1 MDTEQWGRVK
11 NIFHQALTLEE
22 NERETFVRKETSD
35 DDALYQMIMTMLDTD
50 NEKNLDTT
58 QVVSSNMKQFLQDN
72 FGVKSG
78 DKIDVY
84 QLETVLGEGGMG
96 TVFKARRVD
105 AEFDIDVAIKVIH
118 REQINSE
125 TLQRFQS
132 ERQILANL
140 NHPNIARLIDGGT
153 TDNGLPYLV
162 MEYIEGEP
170 IIDYCKSRK
179 LNLNQRLKLFLQ
191 ICEAV
196 NYAHQNLIVHRDI
209 KPANIMVTDDGTVKL
224 LDFGVAKI
232 LNPDEYSKSVADT
245 QIEMR
250 ILTLENA
257 APEQV
262 LGEKITTRT
271 DVYALGTLLYQL
283 LTEEKIFNLLEQ
295 HRRTFEKAIC
305 EQVPQKP
312 STIISHTNSLVA
324 VKVPERSLVTLK
336 TIQKTLK
343 GDLDNIILKS
353 LKKKPERRYQ
363 SVEQFSD
370 DIKRYLNHYPVKAQP
385 EKFSYRAKKYIRR
398 HQVGVVFS
406 GILLSSLL
414 LFIVILS
421 IKNAAIM
428 QQKKTAELEATRADE
443 IADFM
448 VDIFSSSDPN
458 QNAGKEKTSFE
469 MLQEGH
475 NKINRVKDPQLKAKL
490 LETLALV
497 YQKLGQYPQA
507 KKLIDEAIM
516 IRKKQWATSDTD
528 WARSYY
534 RLGEIVFEMG
544 DFDKAEKTFK
554 KSLDYYQNSDL
565 DDNYEK
571 NSPNII
577 LASIYSYQ
585 GKYLKATELDKA
597 NLKLA
602 LTKYNQNSAK
612 IGEAYTNL
620 GANLRHLSQFKAS
633 EKYLRL
639 GLKARIQS
647 KGEISLDTAHS
658 YNQLAST
665 LEQQQKY
672 QQALNMAINGMKIR
686 QKIYKDDH
694 VEVVASLG
702 NVAKMYTRLKQFDKA
717 IRYKLEAITMLKKVV
732 GIKHYYVVG
741 SLSSLGLMYLDNNE
755 FKLAEAAFNES
766 INISRSMDSADSPR
780 IAYPLTGMGKL
791 MLKMNQPHRALG
803 YLTQAYKIRTE
814 KLPPQHRLT
823 ATTAAFLGEAYL
835 RLGKKKRASFYL
847 KQALKIFIDTDGQDH
862 ENTNKIRT
870 LYKKSI
876 I

>member
-1 MDTEQWGRVK
+1 MDTEQWNK
-11 NIFHQALTLEE
+11 IKKIFHQALTLESQ
-22 NERETFVRKETSD
+22 ERASFVRQKT
-35 DDALYQMIMTMLDTD
+35 AGNKMLFQMIMSMLETE
-50 NEKNLDTT
+50 NEKDNGIT
-58 QVVSSNMKQFLQDN
+58 QVISSSMKLFLEDN
-72 FGVKSG
+72 FGVQSG

-84 QLETVLGEGGMG
+84 QLESVLGEGGMG

-105 AEFDIDVAIKVIH
+105 AEFDIEVAIKVIH

-140 NHPNIARLIDGGT
+140 NHPNTARLIDGGT

-179 LNLNQRLKLFLQ
+179 LNLKQRLRLFLQ

-209 KPANIMVTDDGTVKL
+209 KPANIMVTHDGTIKL

-232 LNPDEYSKSVADT
+232 LNPDDYTKSVADT
-245 QIEMR
+245 HIEMR

-283 LTEEKIFNLLEQ
+283 LTEEKIFNLEEQ
-295 HRRTFEKAIC
+295 HRRIFEKAIC
-305 EQVPQKP
+305 EQIPEKP
-312 STIISHTNSLVA
+312 STIISPTNSLVA
-324 VKVPERSLVTLK
+324 VEVPERSLVTLK

-353 LKKKPERRYQ
+353 LQKKPERRYQ

-370 DIKRYLNHYPVKAQP
+370 DIQRHLNHYPVKAQP

-398 HQVGVVFS
+398 HQVGVVFAS
-406 GILLSSLL
+406 VLLSALV
-414 LFIVILS
+414 LFMVMLTMKNSAILE
-421 IKNAAIM
+421 
-428 QQKKTAELEATRADE
+428 QKKNAELEAARANE

-458 QNAGKEKTSFE
+458 ENAGKEKTSFE
-469 MLQEGH
+469 MLQESKS
-475 NKINRVKDPQLKAKL
+475 KINQIKDPQLKAKL

-507 KKLIDEAIM
+507 QKLINEAID
-516 IRKKQWATSDTD
+516 IRKKQVTTSATD

-534 RLGEIVFEMG
+534 RLGEIEFEIG
-544 DFDKAEKTFK
+544 NFDHAIKTFK
-554 KSLDYYQNSDL
+554 KSLVYYKNSRL
-565 DDNYEK
+565 DEYEK
-571 NSPNII
+571 NTPNII

-585 GKYLKATELDKA
+585 GKYQQAVELDKN
-597 NLKLA
+597 NLRIA
-602 LTKYNQNSAK
+602 LTKYAPNSAEM
-612 IGEAYTNL
+612 GEAYTNL
-620 GANLRHLSQFKAS
+620 GAEFRHLSQFEQS

-639 GLKARIQS
+639 GLQS
-647 KGEISLDTAHS
+647 RLHSRGEISLDTAHS

-672 QQALNMAINGMKIR
+672 QQALEMALNGLRIR
-686 QKIYKDDH
+686 QKIYKNVH
-694 VEVVASLG
+694 VEVAASLG
-702 NVAKMYTRLKQFDKA
+702 NVSKMYTRLKQLDKA
-717 IRYKLEAITMLKKVV
+717 IHYKLESVNMLKKVL

-741 SLSSLGLMYLDNNE
+741 SLSALGLMYIANHQ
-755 FKLAEAAFNES
+755 FKLAEVAFIES
-766 INISRSMDSADSPR
+766 IDISQSMDSSDSPR

-791 MLKMNQPHRALG
+791 MLKTNQLERALS
-803 YLTQAYKIRTE
+803 YLKRAYAIRT
-814 KLPPQHRLT
+814 KQLPPGHRLT
-823 ATTAAFLGEAYL
+823 MATAAFLGEAYL
-835 RLGKKKRASFYL
+835 RMGDKSQARQYL
-847 KQALKIFIDTDGQDH
+847 EQALKGFTKIYGSNH
-862 ENTNKIRT
+862 ERT
-870 LYKKSI
+870 SRISKLYEQSI
-876 I
+876 L

>member
-1 MDTEQWGRVK
+1 MDKEQWNK
-11 NIFHQALTLEE
+11 IKKIFHKALTLESKD
-22 NERETFVRKETSD
+22 RASFVREKTSGD
-35 DDALYQMIMTMLDTD
+35 KMLFQMIMTMLETE
-50 NEKNLDTT
+50 NEKNSGIT
-58 QVVSSNMKQFLQDN
+58 QVISSSMKQFLQDN
-72 FGVKSG
+72 FGVQSG

-84 QLETVLGEGGMG
+84 QLETILGEGGMG

-105 AEFDIDVAIKVIH
+105 AEFDIEVAIKVIH

-179 LNLNQRLKLFLQ
+179 LNLKQRLGLFLQ

-209 KPANIMVTDDGTVKL
+209 KPANIMVTRDGNIKL

-232 LNPDEYSKSVADT
+232 LNPHEYSKSVADT
-245 QIEMR
+245 HIEMR

-283 LTEEKIFNLLEQ
+283 LTEEKIFNLEEQ

-305 EQVPQKP
+305 EQVPEKP

-336 TIQKTLK
+336 TIQKILK

-353 LKKKPERRYQ
+353 LQKKPERRYQ

-398 HQVGVVFS
+398 HQAGVVFA
-406 GILLSSLL
+406 GVLLSSLL
-414 LFIVILS
+414 IFIVILS
-421 IKNAAIM
+421 IKNSAIL
-428 QQKKTAELEATRADE
+428 QQKKMAELEAARANE

-458 QNAGKEKTSFE
+458 ENAGKEKTSLE
-469 MLQEGH
+469 MLQEGKS
-475 NKINRVKDPQLKAKL
+475 KINQVKDPQLKAKL

-507 KKLIDEAIM
+507 RKLINEAID
-516 IRKKQWATSDTD
+516 IRKKQVITSDTV

-534 RLGEIVFEMG
+534 RLGEIDFEIG
-544 DFDKAEKTFK
+544 NFDRAIKTFK
-554 KSLDYYQNSDL
+554 KSLAYYKSSGL
-565 DDNYEK
+565 DDEYEK

-577 LASIYSYQ
+577 LAAIYSYQ
-585 GKYLKATELDKA
+585 GKYLQAVELDKN
-597 NLKLA
+597 NLRIA
-602 LTKYNQNSAK
+602 LTKYSPNSVE

-620 GANLRHLSQFKAS
+620 GAEFRHLSLFERS
-633 EKYLRL
+633 EKFLRL
-639 GLKARIQS
+639 GLQSRLQAR
-647 KGEISLDTAHS
+647 GEISLDTAHS

-665 LEQQQKY
+665 LDYQEKY
-672 QQALNMAINGMKIR
+672 QQALEMALNGLSIR
-686 QKIYKDDH
+686 QKIYKNGH
-694 VEVVASLG
+694 VEIAASLG
-702 NVAKMYTRLKQFDKA
+702 NVAKMYTRLKKLDKA
-717 IRYKLEAITMLKKVV
+717 IRYKLEAVNMLKKVV

-741 SLSSLGLMYLDNNE
+741 SLSSLGLMYLDNHQ
-755 FKLAEAAFNES
+755 FTLSEAAFNES
-766 INISRSMDSADSPR
+766 IDISQSMDDSDSPR

-791 MLKMNQPHRALG
+791 MLKTNQLERALT
-803 YLTQAYKIRTE
+803 YLRQAFAIRTE
-814 KLPPQHRLT
+814 KLPPGHRLT
-823 ATTAAFLGEAYL
+823 VTTAAFLGEAYL
-835 RLGKKKRASFYL
+835 RKGDKTQARQYL
-847 KQALKIFIDTDGQDH
+847 EQALKGFTEIYGSDH
-862 ENTNKIRT
+862 ERTSKISK
-870 LYKKSI
+870 LYEQSMI
-876 I
+876 